1 MDVYKMVTER
11 IINQLE
17 NGIIP
22 WKKPWVSGIDGAYN
36 RNSKKQYSILNQLL
50 LKKSGEYATLKQWSQ
65 LGGKVKKGEKS
76 EFVIFWKMQ
85 EELRKDE
92 EGNEHTILI
101 PLLRYYNVFHIS
113 QIEGVEPLEK
123 ESVFDTEPIEEADRI
138 FYEYLNREHIKLNM
152 ERSNRAFYSPLM
164 DSITLPELFQF
175 EKAEEFYSTAF
186 HEAIHSTLKASR
198 CDREEDNKNSYF
210 GSENY
215 SKEELIAE
223 IGSASILNYLGIE
236 IPDTFRNST
245 AYIQSWI
252 GVLQNDKKFI
262 VSASGKAEKAAK
274 YILGIQ

>member
-22 WKKPWVSGIDGAYN
+22 WRKPWVSGIEGAYN
-36 RNSKKQYSILNQLL
+36 RISKKQYSILNQLL

-65 LGGKVKKGEKS
+65 LGGKVRRGEKS
-76 EFVIFWKMQ
+76 EFVVFWKLQ
-85 EELRKDE
+85 EETRKDE
-92 EGNEHTILI
+92 DGNEHIIMI

-113 QIEGVEPLEK
+113 QIDGVEPMKSNRFFETK
-123 ESVFDTEPIEEADRI
+123 PIERVEEV
-138 FYEYLNREHIKLNM
+138 FYDYLKREYINLTM
-152 ERSNRAFYSPLM
+152 EQSNAAFYNPRT
-164 DSITLPELFQF
+164 DSITLPELRQF
-175 EKAEEFYSTAF
+175 ARAEDFYSTAF
-186 HEAIHSTLKASR
+186 HEAVHSTLKAKR
-198 CDREEDNKNSYF
+198 CDREADNIKAYF

-236 IPDTFRNST
+236 TSETFQNST

-252 GVLQNDKKFI
+252 EVLQNDRKFI
-262 VSASGKAEKAAK
+262 VSASGKAEKAVK
-274 YILGIQ
+274 YILGE